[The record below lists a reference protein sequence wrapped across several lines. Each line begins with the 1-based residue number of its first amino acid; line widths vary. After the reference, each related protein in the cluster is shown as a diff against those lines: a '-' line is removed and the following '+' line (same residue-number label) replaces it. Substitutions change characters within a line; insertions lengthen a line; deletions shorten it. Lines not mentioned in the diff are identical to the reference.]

1 MGQIG
6 NPKMLSPLGLY
17 SAPAGKDLDLG
28 RAYVLSTSWNYNFK
42 MGFEMNYPFISIVIP
57 VKNGGSLLVNCLESL
72 SRLDYPR
79 DKYEVI
85 IVDGGSTDGSREV
98 AKKFGSIVVDNKKG
112 TVSPGRNRGFE
123 ASRGDFIAF
132 SDADCVMEQD
142 WLKNALKYFEDSKI
156 GGVGGVEFNPPD
168 GKEFSRAVEYIFRS
182 TASFTKTMHTDNFH
196 GCRETKHI
204 PGCNAFYRR
213 KVLEK
218 IMPSNETLLTADDVE
233 LNRQVRRAGYKLLQ
247 VSDVRLWHYRRHTMK
262 NLWRQMYRYAV
273 GRLQVGK
280 FDFHLLNFAHIFTGL
295 FIPIILAVLAIGFI
309 LSKTF
314 FWAVIAIFI
323 AGLIAAGIM
332 GMLKTKLASAGFYV
346 PLVLVISC
354 FAWSLGFLRELF
366 FPMRKLEGK

>member
-1 MGQIG
+1 
-6 NPKMLSPLGLY
+6 
-17 SAPAGKDLDLG
+17 
-28 RAYVLSTSWNYNFK
+28 
-42 MGFEMNYPFISIVIP
+42 MNYPFTSIVIP

-72 SRLDYPR
+72 SQLDYPR

-85 IVDGGSTDGSREV
+85 IVDGGSTDDSRAI
-98 AKKFGSIVVDNKKG
+98 AKKFGAMVVDNKKG
-112 TVSPGRNRGFE
+112 TVAPARNRGFE
-123 ASRGDFIAF
+123 ASRGDFVVF

-142 WLKNALKYFEDSKI
+142 WLKNALKYFKDSNV

-182 TASFTKTMHTDNFH
+182 TASFTKTSHTDNFH

-204 PGCNAFYRR
+204 PGCNAFFRR
-213 KVLEK
+213 EVLER
-218 IMPSNETLLTADDVE
+218 IMPLNENLLTADDVE
-233 LNRQVRRAGYKLLQ
+233 LSRQVRRAGYKLIQ
-247 VSDVRLWHYRRHTMK
+247 VSDVRLWHHRRHTTR
-262 NLWRQMYRYAV
+262 NLWRQMYRYAI
-273 GRLQVGK
+273 GRLQIGK
-280 FDFHLLNFAHIFTGL
+280 FDFQMLNFAHIFIGL

-309 LSKTF
+309 LSKIF
-314 FWAVIAIFI
+314 FFTVIAIII

-346 PLVLVISC
+346 PLVVVISC